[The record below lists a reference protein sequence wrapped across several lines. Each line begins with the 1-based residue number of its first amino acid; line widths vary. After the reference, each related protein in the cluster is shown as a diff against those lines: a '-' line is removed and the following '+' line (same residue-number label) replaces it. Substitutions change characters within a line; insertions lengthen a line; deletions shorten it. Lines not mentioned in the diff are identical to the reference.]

1 MRRSTCSCRCRWT
14 SAPANGPQNSRLA
27 NLYGTLPLARRLLL
41 PLVFVSGM
49 ASLGVEFGASRLLAP
64 YFGTSLYVWG
74 VLIGLILVYLSAG
87 NVIGGR
93 LPDRYPRGG
102 ILFQITAWAGPWIRT
117 VPVLGHV
124 LLPVFSSGV
133 PLPRD

>member
-27 NLYGTLPLARRLLL
+27 NLYGTLPLARELLL

-49 ASLGVEFGASRLLAP
+49 ASLGIEFGASRLLAP

-87 NVIGGR
+87 YVIGGR
-93 LPDRYPRGG
+93 RADPPPRAAL
-102 ILFQITAWAGPWIRT
+102 LFHITTWAGLSI
-117 VPVLGHV
+117 
-124 LLPVFSSGV
+124 GV
-133 PLPRD
+133 V